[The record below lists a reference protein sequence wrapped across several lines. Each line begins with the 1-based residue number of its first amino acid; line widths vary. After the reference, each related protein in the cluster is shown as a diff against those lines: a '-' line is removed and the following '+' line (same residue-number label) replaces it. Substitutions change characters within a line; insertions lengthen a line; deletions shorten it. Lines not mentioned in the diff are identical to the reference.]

1 MLLTYKTPIRI
12 DHNWKN
18 TVAVLEHGIELVTS
32 NSPKITK
39 QYKHSDYGYHYEL
52 GSAGTISHV
61 TNGSSYWYNMTGP
74 LIEKSMPFLPLMLDD
89 LAELEPTIVSMNKL
103 VGNGS
108 EHKDQPGQNTGFNY
122 FINTT
127 DSLTYVKDED
137 YMETYPSIANQGW
150 LLDIQK
156 PHGIHNTESRVWFNL
171 RFAKPFAECK
181 EWFEEHMVLVYG

>member
-1 MLLTYKTPIRI
+1 MLLTHKTPVRI
-12 DHNWKN
+12 NHDWKN
-18 TVAVLEHGIELVTS
+18 TVSVLEHGIALVES
-32 NSPKITK
+32 NSSKITK
-39 QYKHSDYGYHYEL
+39 QYKYSDYGYHYEL

-74 LIEKSMPFLPLMLDD
+74 LIEKSMPFLPLMLSD
-89 LAELEPTIVSMNKL
+89 LSELEPTIVSLNKL
-103 VGNGS
+103 VGNGA
-108 EHKDQPGQNTGFNY
+108 EHRDQPGQNTGFNY

-137 YMETYPSIANQGW
+137 YMEVYPSIADTGW

-156 PHGIHNTESRVWFNL
+156 PHGIDNKESRVWFNL

-181 EWFEEHMVLVYG
+181 AWFEDNLVIVYG